1 MQQGWGE
8 RGERE
13 REKERESSNEGT
25 DGWMEKEG
33 RESESEALL
42 GQQCILG
49 ADAAPAL
56 GMEGEG
62 SPARAA
68 GRAQTGTTE

>member
-1 MQQGWGE
+1 
-8 RGERE
+8 
-13 REKERESSNEGT
+13 
-25 DGWMEKEG
+25 MEKEG

-68 GRAQTGTTE
+68 GRAQTGTTK